1 CNRMFLSFS
10 LQCQAL
16 QRLLLQITRLRRRMM
31 ITNKAAFIFVLA
43 LFLPEFICQPQ
54 HEPITYAHHYPDADA
69 RPNVCKIAHS
79 TNTRDSQLLVLRLFY
94 SSLGFP
100 IKHFVVVVP
109 ERALSPPRGGM
120 WYELEHLK
128 DYAENVV
135 IITCTNPPSVAEGWN
150 AVFQAFP
157 DEPWGVYCARDTAWT
172 PGSLQ
177 KLAGH
182 MWGATKDNS
191 LEIALMRW

>member
-1 CNRMFLSFS
+1 MFLSFS

-16 QRLLLQITRLRRRMM
+16 QRLLVTRLFLLLQITRLRRRMM
-31 ITNKAAFIFVLA
+31 ITNKATCICVLA

-79 TNTRDSQLLVLRLFY
+79 TNSRLTSNSTEYVPFVGTSIARDSQLLVLRLFY
-94 SSLGFP
+94 SSLDFP

-128 DYAENVV
+128 DYAEIVV

-150 AVFQAFP
+150 AG
-157 DEPWGVYCARDTAWT
+157 E
-172 PGSLQ
+172 
-177 KLAGH
+177 KH
-182 MWGATKDNS
+182 NS
-191 LEIALMRW
+191 SA